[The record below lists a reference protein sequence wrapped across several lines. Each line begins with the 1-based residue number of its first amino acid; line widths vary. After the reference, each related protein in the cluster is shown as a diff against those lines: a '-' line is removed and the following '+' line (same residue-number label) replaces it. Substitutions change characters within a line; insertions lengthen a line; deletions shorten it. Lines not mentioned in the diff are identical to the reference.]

1 MKCLLYL
8 LAWISLTLYKCRRSC
23 PILEALH
30 LRKVTALLGATQV
43 VLRPIFDCSILC
55 GTLPNHGLFDL
66 LDSLFDS
73 EAVFLGSL
81 VILGGFVAMG
91 QRVKNILDV

>member
-1 MKCLLYL
+1 MKCLLRL
-8 LAWISLTLYKCRRSC
+8 LAWISLNLRRSRRVC
-23 PILEALH
+23 SILEALR
-30 LRKVTALLGATQV
+30 LRKVIVLLGAIQV

>member
-1 MKCLLYL
+1 M
-8 LAWISLTLYKCRRSC
+8 I
-23 PILEALH
+23 
-30 LRKVTALLGATQV
+30 ALLGATQV

-55 GTLPNHGLFDL
+55 VTLPNHGLFDL